1 MNTPL
6 LVGGALAALL
16 GAAHSFLGERLLL
29 GPLFERGELPR
40 LLGSRTFAKRT
51 LRFAWHLTTVL
62 LAGVGLMVI
71 ALSFS
76 QIGPQ
81 TAWILRY
88 LSIVFV
94 ACSAISLIGARG
106 KHFSWYVFIAI
117 AACLWLGAS

>member
-71 ALSFS
+71 ALSYS